1 MNLFELTENYV
12 KFFTMLE
19 EADEITEELEEMANN
34 LNIAIEEKSDN
45 YVKMIKNLDAD
56 VEAYKNQE
64 KQFNKKRK
72 TAENKI
78 SWLKKNLQSS
88 MEQTGRKKVKTELF
102 TISIQKN
109 TPALDITSED
119 NIGDEYYKVER
130 TLNKKDLLKDIKE
143 GLIIDGRY
151 KTNRKFEDTL
161 MSNLILI
168 LGQSGTGKSTSI
180 RNMDSEDTF
189 IIQTVNKPL
198 PFKGFKKSYPIM
210 DKDGKGKRLV
220 TDSYDKIIG
229 CLKYLNNNKDIK
241 NIIIDDFQYVISNEF
256 MLRAKEKG
264 FDKFTEMAQHYYVII
279 DVASRLRED
288 LNIFFLSHNEQK
300 EDGTSKVKTIGKLLD
315 EKITIEG
322 LFTIVLNT
330 VIQDNKYYFQTQ
342 NNGFNTTKSP
352 LGMFDEQLIENDLKL
367 VTEKINEY
375 YGG

>member
-88 MEQTGRKKVKTELF
+88 IEQTGRKKVKTELF

-130 TLNKKDLLKDIKE
+130 TLNKRDLLNDIKE
-143 GLIIDGRY
+143 GLIIDGVGIKQTESLR
-151 KTNRKFEDTL
+151 
-161 MSNLILI
+161 
-168 LGQSGTGKSTSI
+168 I
-180 RNMDSEDTF
+180 R
-189 IIQTVNKPL
+189 
-198 PFKGFKKSYPIM
+198 
-210 DKDGKGKRLV
+210 
-220 TDSYDKIIG
+220 
-229 CLKYLNNNKDIK
+229 
-241 NIIIDDFQYVISNEF
+241 
-256 MLRAKEKG
+256 
-264 FDKFTEMAQHYYVII
+264 
-279 DVASRLRED
+279 
-288 LNIFFLSHNEQK
+288 
-300 EDGTSKVKTIGKLLD
+300 
-315 EKITIEG
+315 
-322 LFTIVLNT
+322 
-330 VIQDNKYYFQTQ
+330 
-342 NNGFNTTKSP
+342 
-352 LGMFDEQLIENDLKL
+352 
-367 VTEKINEY
+367 
-375 YGG
+375 

>member
-78 SWLKKNLQSS
+78 SWLKKNLQAS

-109 TPALDITSED
+109 TPSLDITSED

-143 GLIIDGRY
+143 GLIIDGVGI
-151 KTNRKFEDTL
+151 K
-161 MSNLILI
+161 
-168 LGQSGTGKSTSI
+168 QSESLRI
-180 RNMDSEDTF
+180 R
-189 IIQTVNKPL
+189 
-198 PFKGFKKSYPIM
+198 
-210 DKDGKGKRLV
+210 
-220 TDSYDKIIG
+220 
-229 CLKYLNNNKDIK
+229 
-241 NIIIDDFQYVISNEF
+241 
-256 MLRAKEKG
+256 
-264 FDKFTEMAQHYYVII
+264 
-279 DVASRLRED
+279 
-288 LNIFFLSHNEQK
+288 
-300 EDGTSKVKTIGKLLD
+300 
-315 EKITIEG
+315 
-322 LFTIVLNT
+322 
-330 VIQDNKYYFQTQ
+330 
-342 NNGFNTTKSP
+342 
-352 LGMFDEQLIENDLKL
+352 
-367 VTEKINEY
+367 
-375 YGG
+375 

>member
-130 TLNKKDLLKDIKE
+130 TLNKRDLLNDIKE
-143 GLIIDGRY
+143 GLIIDGVGIKQTESLR
-151 KTNRKFEDTL
+151 
-161 MSNLILI
+161 
-168 LGQSGTGKSTSI
+168 I
-180 RNMDSEDTF
+180 R
-189 IIQTVNKPL
+189 
-198 PFKGFKKSYPIM
+198 
-210 DKDGKGKRLV
+210 
-220 TDSYDKIIG
+220 
-229 CLKYLNNNKDIK
+229 
-241 NIIIDDFQYVISNEF
+241 
-256 MLRAKEKG
+256 
-264 FDKFTEMAQHYYVII
+264 
-279 DVASRLRED
+279 
-288 LNIFFLSHNEQK
+288 
-300 EDGTSKVKTIGKLLD
+300 
-315 EKITIEG
+315 
-322 LFTIVLNT
+322 
-330 VIQDNKYYFQTQ
+330 
-342 NNGFNTTKSP
+342 
-352 LGMFDEQLIENDLKL
+352 
-367 VTEKINEY
+367 
-375 YGG
+375 

>member
-130 TLNKKDLLKDIKE
+130 ILNKRDLLKDIKE
-143 GLIIDGRY
+143 GLIIDGVGIKQTESLR
-151 KTNRKFEDTL
+151 
-161 MSNLILI
+161 
-168 LGQSGTGKSTSI
+168 I
-180 RNMDSEDTF
+180 R
-189 IIQTVNKPL
+189 
-198 PFKGFKKSYPIM
+198 
-210 DKDGKGKRLV
+210 
-220 TDSYDKIIG
+220 
-229 CLKYLNNNKDIK
+229 
-241 NIIIDDFQYVISNEF
+241 
-256 MLRAKEKG
+256 
-264 FDKFTEMAQHYYVII
+264 
-279 DVASRLRED
+279 
-288 LNIFFLSHNEQK
+288 
-300 EDGTSKVKTIGKLLD
+300 
-315 EKITIEG
+315 
-322 LFTIVLNT
+322 
-330 VIQDNKYYFQTQ
+330 
-342 NNGFNTTKSP
+342 
-352 LGMFDEQLIENDLKL
+352 
-367 VTEKINEY
+367 
-375 YGG
+375 

>member
-19 EADEITEELEEMANN
+19 ETDEITEELEEMANN

-78 SWLKKNLQSS
+78 SWLKKNLQAS

-143 GLIIDGRY
+143 GLIIDGVGI
-151 KTNRKFEDTL
+151 K
-161 MSNLILI
+161 
-168 LGQSGTGKSTSI
+168 QSESLRI
-180 RNMDSEDTF
+180 R
-189 IIQTVNKPL
+189 
-198 PFKGFKKSYPIM
+198 
-210 DKDGKGKRLV
+210 
-220 TDSYDKIIG
+220 
-229 CLKYLNNNKDIK
+229 
-241 NIIIDDFQYVISNEF
+241 
-256 MLRAKEKG
+256 
-264 FDKFTEMAQHYYVII
+264 
-279 DVASRLRED
+279 
-288 LNIFFLSHNEQK
+288 
-300 EDGTSKVKTIGKLLD
+300 
-315 EKITIEG
+315 
-322 LFTIVLNT
+322 
-330 VIQDNKYYFQTQ
+330 
-342 NNGFNTTKSP
+342 
-352 LGMFDEQLIENDLKL
+352 
-367 VTEKINEY
+367 
-375 YGG
+375 